1 MNRKDR
7 KVLEDGKGHNKD
19 FAHDTAQGNQG
30 GGISSRG
37 HNNGDHSNESHEPHI
52 WGTRSTSASGLLE
65 KVKEYL
71 LDHPVSFGMDADNFM
86 ELLYYA
92 FTEYNTVESP
102 EFKEEIDPLKVKEK
116 LRGLADTDEESD
128 DYMDIVFSLCAAY
141 ERQGYM
147 EGIKVGGRLMMEL
160 MED

>member
-1 MNRKDR
+1 MDR
-7 KVLEDGKGHNKD
+7 KVHEDGKGYDKD
-19 FAHDTAQGNQG
+19 FAHDTAQENQG

-37 HNNGDHSNESHEPHI
+37 YSNGNHSNETHETHI
-52 WGTRSTSASGLLE
+52 WGTRSASASGILE
-65 KVKEYL
+65 KVKGC
-71 LDHPVSFGMDADNFM
+71 FGTDADSFL

-102 EFKEEIDPLKVKEK
+102 EFKEEIDPLKEQ

-128 DYMDIVFSLCAAY
+128 EYMDIVFSLCAAY
-141 ERQGYM
+141 ERQGYL
-147 EGIKVGGRLMMEL
+147 EGIKVGVRLMMEL

>member
-1 MNRKDR
+1 MDRKDHEDGKDR
-7 KVLEDGKGHNKD
+7 KYNKD
-19 FAHDTAQGNQG
+19 SAHDMVQENQC

-37 HNNGDHSNESHEPHI
+37 HNNGDYSNESHETHI
-52 WGTRSTSASGLLE
+52 WGTRSASASGILE
-65 KVKEYL
+65 KVKGYL
-71 LDHPVSFGMDADNFM
+71 LDHPVNFGMDADSFL

-102 EFKEEIDPLKVKEK
+102 EFKEEIDPLKGK
-116 LRGLADTDEESD
+116 LRGLADTDEDE
-128 DYMDIVFSLCAAY
+128 YMDIVFSLCAAY

-147 EGIKVGGRLMMEL
+147 EGIKVGARLMMEL